1 LIIKIKIIFRLKGA
15 NLIDEKSIDYRN
27 LIESEIFQNEYLSL
41 ANDLKSVCLDTLIEK
56 DTNTTN
62 ENITSFFISILFY

>member
-1 LIIKIKIIFRLKGA
+1 LIIKIKITFRLKGA

-56 DTNTTN
+56 DANTTN

>member
-1 LIIKIKIIFRLKGA
+1 MIIKIKIIFRLKGA

>member
-1 LIIKIKIIFRLKGA
+1 MIIKIKITFRLKGA

>member
-1 LIIKIKIIFRLKGA
+1 MIIKIKITFRLKGA

-56 DTNTTN
+56 DANTTN